1 MVRVDKGNTLAH
13 MHTATFAT
21 TGTKIGSDAKVH
33 KHSRRHRN
41 NNLRSMGRGNS
52 NQELMTE

>member
-1 MVRVDKGNTLAH
+1 MVRVDKGKTLAH

-41 NNLRSMGRGNS
+41 SNLRSMGRGKS
-52 NQELMTE
+52 RVDD